1 MTAPFHLIALRFVVL
16 RPINRL
22 PHFHGPH
29 WSALFRNVCNPLVV
43 ENGCSAPTVWV
54 QPIETGI
61 LSYDVDATITLGL
74 VVKADSAATLS
85 TLELALSR
93 FNETL
98 VGRGHFQPG
107 VTVRLES
114 VISRD
119 TGLPWSAENPPL
131 SMARLESEID
141 HLSNLESFT
150 IETISPLRIPRPV
163 GTKKDEHRYCDADFF
178 LSGDHDTACLRLLE
192 KVRDDSIFSSV
203 QTPLA
208 VTGGALTW
216 LDVSYGDP
224 KGKTVGGVAGVLGI
238 SGRPDG
244 EQARR
249 LVLGQYLGVG
259 KNAAFGLGFY
269 HIPELDSVRKI
280 APLTRSTTL
289 FARATGIGA
298 LNDALDRLADSSPG
312 PDGMRL
318 VDGKSSGLPF
328 LEMLRASVLTGPS
341 TGNISMKQYQIPKSS
356 GGKRSIYVQN
366 LGDRVL
372 HRAFTEAM
380 MPTIDSIL
388 SSSAYAYRRGLSHKN
403 AASALNRLLGEG
415 FSHGVK
421 ADISAFFDSVN
432 TADLSRLLCGLFPA
446 EPLIQ
451 HINAWLHAA
460 RSQGI
465 AGLPQGWPLSPVLS
479 NLYLDRFD
487 RAMEQEGFRLVR
499 FADDFVVL
507 FRADLSAGEGIAVV
521 EASLARLGLAL
532 KPEKT
537 KVVVRGEAI
546 SFLGFVVSADDIHHT
561 ERPDDPAE
569 EDWLPVFRPDWQ
581 HGMPVYLT
589 SVCRGAY
596 SSGPHLVVKHD
607 DESSDT
613 IPWNRISRLVVV
625 GRSPFS
631 GGVVYRA
638 VREQIMVT
646 FIDIMGRTN
655 GHLTP
660 SGHDSLSL
668 FGEQSVKCADAEW
681 SLAMA
686 RTLISAK
693 IHNSLVLLR
702 RNEIA
707 APELKSL
714 EKESLVAESSECL
727 RGFEGAAARIF
738 FGHLAQM
745 VAPFEFRGRSYHPP
759 DGAVNVMLSFGYT
772 LLYNRLAAV
781 LHDKGLN
788 PRQGIF
794 HVGRGRHCA
803 LASDLL
809 EPLRHLADRIVLSLI
824 HLKEIS
830 PDNFSMQQVN
840 GLACCR
846 MDGEGFRTFIS
857 RYEHTMASRFTPQHG
872 EKMSYNAW
880 LDETVD
886 ALVRSIRYSIPY
898 QPLRI
903 D

>member
-1 MTAPFHLIALRFVVL
+1 MPFHLLALRFVVL
-16 RPINRL
+16 RPIHRL

-29 WSALFRNVCNPLVV
+29 WSALFRNVCNPLAA
-43 ENGCSAPTVWV
+43 ENGGGSPTVWV
-54 QPIETGI
+54 QPIETGL
-61 LSYDVDATITLGL
+61 LSYDIDDTIALGL
-74 VVKADSAATLS
+74 VVKTDSAAA
-85 TLELALSR
+85 LEFALSR
-93 FNETL
+93 FNDTL
-98 VGRGHFQPG
+98 VGRGHFQPS
-107 VTVRLES
+107 VTIRLES

-119 TGLPWSAENPPL
+119 TGLPWSAGDPPL

-141 HLSNLESFT
+141 HLSRLENFS

-163 GTKKDEHRYCDADFF
+163 GTKKEEHRYCDADFF
-178 LSGDHDTACLRLLE
+178 LSGDHDTACQRLLE
-192 KVRDDSIFSSV
+192 KVRDEANWSPA
-203 QTPLA
+203 QTLLT
-208 VTGGALTW
+208 VTSGALTW

-224 KGKTVGGVAGVLGI
+224 KGKTVGGVVGTLGI
-238 SGRPDG
+238 SGRPDR

-269 HIPELDSVRKI
+269 HIPELDTVRMI

-289 FARATGIGA
+289 FDRATDVGT
-298 LNDALDRLADSSPG
+298 LNDALDRLSDSSPG

-328 LEMLRASVLTGPS
+328 LEMLRVSALTGPP
-341 TGNISMKQYQIPKSS
+341 TNGISMKQYQIPKSS

-380 MPTIDSIL
+380 MPPIDSIL

-403 AASALNRLLGEG
+403 AASALNRLLADG
-415 FSHGVK
+415 FSCGVK

-432 TADLSRLLCGLFPA
+432 TVDLCQLLCGLFPA
-446 EPLIQ
+446 EPLIR
-451 HINAWLHAA
+451 HINAWLKAA

-465 AGLPQGWPLSPVLS
+465 SGLPQGWSLSPVLS

-487 RAMEQEGFRLVR
+487 RSMEQEGFRLVR

-507 FRADLSAGEGIAVV
+507 FRADLSADEGIAVV
-521 EASLARLGLAL
+521 EASLSRLGLAL
-532 KPEKT
+532 RPEKT
-537 KVVVRGEAI
+537 KIVVRGEAI
-546 SFLGFVVSADDIHHT
+546 TFLGYVVSADDIHHT
-561 ERPDDPAE
+561 ERPEDQME

-613 IPWNRISRLVVV
+613 VPWNRISRLIVV

-638 VREQIMVT
+638 VREQILVT

-655 GHLTP
+655 GHLTA
-660 SGHDSLSL
+660 SGHDSLNLSS
-668 FGEQSVKCADAEW
+668 EQSIKCADPEW
-681 SLAMA
+681 SLALA
-686 RTLISAK
+686 RTLVSAK
-693 IHNSLVLLR
+693 IHNAFVLLR

-714 EKESLVAESSECL
+714 EKESLAAESPECL

-738 FGHLAQM
+738 FGHLAQL
-745 VAPFEFRGRSYHPP
+745 VVPFEFRGRSYHPP
-759 DGAVNVMLSFGYT
+759 DGPVNVMLSFGYT

-781 LHDKGLN
+781 LQDKGLN

-809 EPLRHLADRIVLSLI
+809 EPLRHLVDRIVLSLI

-840 GLACCR
+840 GFTCCR
-846 MDGEGFRTFIS
+846 MDGDGFRTFIS
-857 RYEHTMASRFTPQHG
+857 RYERTMASRFTPQHG

-886 ALVRSIRYSIPY
+886 SLVRSIRYSIPY